1 MTSIYMKVV
10 NSNTLTSDTKA
21 ISKNAKDLL
30 SVSKNSGDLLDKA
43 KERANNLNIEE
54 NRNL

>member
-1 MTSIYMKVV
+1 KVV

-30 SVSKNSGDLLDKA
+30 IG
-43 KERANNLNIEE
+43 IEKIQE
-54 NRNL
+54 TY